1 MEKAIKK
8 VRDTKATGDDD
19 DDDDVPGDVI
29 KTAGR
34 RWSQKSDT
42 TDQQHI
48 WNWRVAL
55 EFHSSYNDCL
65 KEEANSYKMQWSLH
79 NQPHRIYN
87 KDSDMDT

>member
-1 MEKAIKK
+1 MQSEVEKAIKK

-48 WNWRVAL
+48 
-55 EFHSSYNDCL
+55 
-65 KEEANSYKMQWSLH
+65 
-79 NQPHRIYN
+79 
-87 KDSDMDT
+87 